1 LITILGI
8 VAGFFS
14 TVSFLPQL
22 IKILRTKS
30 VEDISVFMYVLF
42 LTGVF
47 LWIIYGLLIAS
58 FPVVATNASIGV
70 LALWILLL
78 KFKYSG
84 K

>member
-1 LITILGI
+1 

>member
-1 LITILGI
+1 M
-8 VAGFFS
+8 AGFFS